1 MSKLTDKLIELAV
14 ITAEQAED
22 EAAVCAAIEQLQ
34 SDNLALSES
43 NAALVKENNEFKLAP
58 ERAQSAAAD
67 TVIQAAIAEG
77 KFSANDHDTI
87 AFYREQY
94 TRNPE
99 QTTKVLKAMHADP
112 VLQRQVTVKAGDTKR
127 MSAEASSRAQLQNL
141 QKLAVA
147 EVRRANPKLS
157 YVEAF
162 NIAKRDKREFF
173 PDESDVET

>member
-43 NAALVKENNEFKLAP
+43 NAALVKENNDFKLAA

-77 KFSANDHDTI
+77 KFSANNKQVIDHFRKQLASD
-87 AFYREQY
+87 FEG
-94 TRNPE
+94 
-99 QTTKVLKAMHADP
+99 TKTVLAALHAYP
-112 VLQRQVTVKAGDTKR
+112 ILQRQVTVKAGDTRR
-127 MSAEASSRAQLQNL
+127 MSAEASSRTQLQKL
-141 QKLAVA
+141 QTLAVA

-157 YVEAF
+157 HVEAF